1 MHVEEKPVNFK
12 KKNKL
17 NQKHKIGNARKI
29 SKKK

>member
-12 KKNKL
+12 KKQIKPK
-17 NQKHKIGNARKI
+17 KHKIGNARKI